1 MKSGGVWA
9 PRVRMSNRPCVFGV
23 LCGARAFDWTALV
36 DARGRRRRRR
46 EMDARMDYD
55 CGGGGDTPLRS
66 AMRGGGDDG
75 GDGDVMN
82 TDGFEASFKA
92 FCAQPENAKIM
103 AEHQFREL
111 RKTDRVGHRV
121 ESMQFR
127 EAVLGADEE
136 AQRNIAPFLRTRVL
150 KNIISSFKNDAHG
163 DFGKWAR
170 NPLVL
175 EMLRDTQ
182 RAIDEGRAS
191 EEEIERTMV
200 NYLRDPNN
208 LGHAE
213 FTKATTREARL
224 ESKDL
229 VSALNEQCQLR
240 YKGNDFYNAKEF
252 DKARDCYVRALS
264 IMKLVKGTNP
274 MDHAEVV
281 KNKLACLMNLGSA
294 CMGLKLYGEAI
305 TYLNE
310 AEEENPD
317 DLRLLLRRGRAY
329 AQRGDFDEAKRDF
342 TRVLQLDPFDDQAQ
356 YELYNLKSLRAKDHA
371 RRVQLSKNIFAAK
384 QRR

>member
-1 MKSGGVWA
+1 
-9 PRVRMSNRPCVFGV
+9 
-23 LCGARAFDWTALV
+23 
-36 DARGRRRRRR
+36 
-46 EMDARMDYD
+46 MDARMDYD
-55 CGGGGDTPLRS
+55 CGGGADSPLRN
-66 AMRGGGDDG
+66 AMRGGGGGDDG
-75 GDGDVMN
+75 GGDVTS
-82 TDGFEASFKA
+82 TDGFEESFKA

-182 RAIDEGRAS
+182 RAIDEGRAN

-229 VSALNEQCQLR
+229 VGALNEQCQLR

-252 DKARDCYVRALS
+252 DKARECYVRALS

-329 AQRGDFDEAKRDF
+329 AQRGDFDDAKRDF

-384 QRR
+384 QQR

>member
-1 MKSGGVWA
+1 MESGGVWA

-23 LCGARAFDWTALV
+23 LWGARAFDWTALV
-36 DARGRRRRRR
+36 DARGRRRRR

-55 CGGGGDTPLRS
+55 CGGGADSPLRN
-66 AMRGGGDDG
+66 AMRGGGGGDDG
-75 GDGDVMN
+75 GGDVTS
-82 TDGFEASFKA
+82 TDGFEESFKA

-103 AEHQFREL
+103 AEHQMREL

-182 RAIDEGRAS
+182 RAIDEGRAN

-229 VSALNEQCQLR
+229 VGALNEQCQLR

-252 DKARDCYVRALS
+252 DKARECYVRALS

-329 AQRGDFDEAKRDF
+329 AQRGDFDDAKRDF